1 MLNKL
6 KVRTLSCYSHKINY
20 IWGHSTYSLR
30 ALPDKHTLLFICWG
44 PTSTKWL
51 LTALQAFWNVQSE
64 PPTYA
69 QRSECF
75 DDRSDRARSRCSHT
89 LSAAHSFGSAMLSL
103 HILGTRKMCLLL
115 WMSAPILVQQPLLP
129 PILEPP
135 SHISHALFWWWG
147 IKNIRR
153 VQQMKWKLWTVSKN
167 FCKLHISI
175 SVAWARQQPRP
186 FYTIWYISELS
197 PAHWRATFVRRLYS
211 ESFGFC

>member
-1 MLNKL
+1 M
-6 KVRTLSCYSHKINY
+6 TAYC
-20 IWGHSTYSLR
+20 
-30 ALPDKHTLLFICWG
+30 
-44 PTSTKWL
+44 
-51 LTALQAFWNVQSE
+51 LTAFLKCAVWTSNLCTTIRVLWWQKWQSKISLSQ
-64 PPTYA
+64 P
-69 QRSECF
+69 
-75 DDRSDRARSRCSHT
+75 RCSHT
-89 LSAAHSFGSAMLSL
+89 LSAAHSFGSAMLAL

-135 SHISHALFWWWG
+135 SHISHAVFLWWG

-153 VQQMKWKLWTVSKN
+153 VQQMKWQLWTVSKN

>member
-1 MLNKL
+1 M
-6 KVRTLSCYSHKINY
+6 T
-20 IWGHSTYSLR
+20 
-30 ALPDKHTLLFICWG
+30 
-44 PTSTKWL
+44 
-51 LTALQAFWNVQSE
+51 TALQPFWNVQSE

-75 DDRSDRARSRCSHT
+75 DDRSDRARSLSQPRCSHT
-89 LSAAHSFGSAMLSL
+89 LSAAHSFGSAMLAL

-115 WMSAPILVQQPLLP
+115 WMGAPILVQQPLLP

-186 FYTIWYISELS
+186 FYTIGYISKLS
-197 PAHWRATFVRRLYS
+197 PAHWRTTFVRRLYS
-211 ESFGFC
+211 ESFGFCLK